1 MSSVTVVILTL
12 NEEVHIKRCIESAKK
27 ISSDIVVI
35 DSFSSDATVAIAE
48 QKGARVLQNAWP
60 GNQALQ
66 FNWALDQLPRTTQW
80 IMRIDAD
87 EYLTTELIDQI
98 NDRIPTVKSA
108 VNGIFCKRSF
118 GFQGHLLKHG
128 GAHAIQ
134 VLRLFR
140 FGFGCSEVRWMD
152 EHIEVQGSCIEFSGE
167 LIDDNLRPLKDWT
180 DKHNQYSSREAV
192 ELLAWEYPALLS
204 KGIEKA
210 AHQSQIGA
218 KRWIK
223 KNIYTKLPA
232 GLRAL
237 AYFIYRYIFML
248 GFLDGKS
255 GTHFHV
261 LQAFWYRYLV
271 DAKVDEV
278 KRYMHAHHASINE
291 AIKVV
296 LGITV

>member
-1 MSSVTVVILTL
+1 MSAVTVVILTL
-12 NEEVHIKRCIESAKK
+12 NEELHIKRCIESAKK

-48 QKGARVLQNAWP
+48 QLGARVLQNAWP
-60 GNQALQ
+60 GNQARQ
-66 FNWALDQLPRTTQW
+66 FNWALGQLPKTTQW
-80 IMRIDAD
+80 VMRIDAD

-98 NDRIPTVKSA
+98 NDRLPTVKNT

-118 GFQGHLLKHG
+118 GFQGRLLKYG
-128 GAHAIQ
+128 GAYSIQ

-140 FGFGCSEVRWMD
+140 FGFGRSEVRWMD
-152 EHIEVQGSCIEFSGE
+152 EHIEVDGACDKFNSE
-167 LIDDNLRPLKDWT
+167 LIDDNLRPLRDWT

-192 ELLAWEYPALLS
+192 ELLAWEYPALL
-204 KGIEKA
+204 KQNTDKTT
-210 AHQSQIGA
+210 HQSQIGL
-218 KRWIK
+218 KRWVK
-223 KNIYTKLPA
+223 KNIYTKMPA
-232 GLRAL
+232 GSRAL

-278 KRYMHAHHASINE
+278 KRYMHNHHASINE
-291 AIKVV
+291 AVKVV